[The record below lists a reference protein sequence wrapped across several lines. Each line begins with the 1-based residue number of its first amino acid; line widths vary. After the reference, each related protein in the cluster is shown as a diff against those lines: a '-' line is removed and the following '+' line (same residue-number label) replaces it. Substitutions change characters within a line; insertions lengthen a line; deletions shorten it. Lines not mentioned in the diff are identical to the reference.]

1 VCQHCDAL
9 KYHQLYSLQEERQ
22 KKRKREKLTQNDRIE
37 RSTFQI
43 TEGTHQP
50 VEQRME
56 YLP

>member
-1 VCQHCDAL
+1 MCQHCDVL
-9 KYHQLYSLQEERQ
+9 KCHQLYSLQEERQ
-22 KKRKREKLTQNDRIE
+22 KERKRDKLTQKDRIQ

-50 VEQRME
+50 VEQHME

>member
-1 VCQHCDAL
+1 
-9 KYHQLYSLQEERQ
+9 LYSLQEERQ
-22 KKRKREKLTQNDRIE
+22 KERKRDKLTQKDRIP

-43 TEGTHQP
+43 TEGTQQP